1 LRFLGPPVEQVL
13 IFFHPYL
20 EIPLMKRSWIRN
32 LFASPSTGTIRK
44 APPRAQPALEAL
56 EDRTVLSV
64 SVVLNGHAL
73 TIVDSDTSG
82 HTINVNQTA
91 TQDQF
96 TVQVDAGPIST
107 FNSVAKIKVDLGAD
121 SDTLNFNNNGFATCL
136 SGNLSV
142 NAGDGDNNVVIG
154 ATTILGNVS
163 VTEGNGSNYL
173 QVGDITLDPH
183 TAPNISIH
191 GNLSVSQGDGS
202 DTVFAVGSID
212 GNVSMI
218 QGNGSDTLFLGS
230 LSFVIIDGDFHV
242 IVVPLQVNGNL
253 STTQG
258 NGENDAVIMQIDTVG
273 GNLAVNQGNGAFD
286 SYFTLADSIGGN
298 LSVTEGNGES
308 DFYIL
313 QFVTVG
319 RNLSVN
325 QGNGNGDFGSSQVI
339 VAGNAAVTQG
349 DGDGD
354 YTEFYS
360 QGDPNTIGG
369 NLSVTQG
376 NGEGDTINFDGMTV
390 FGNATFRV
398 GNGSGDTINIASDF
412 ASGVPETFTQ
422 DVSIFFGNG
431 GGATLNVGTD
441 GDPVTFGGKAS
452 FFAGGSGNTYTQ
464 DVFAVFEAG
473 QPKLHGF

>member
-1 LRFLGPPVEQVL
+1 M
-13 IFFHPYL
+13 
-20 EIPLMKRSWIRN
+20 MKPSWIRN
-32 LFASPSTGTIRK
+32 LLTPPSTRTIRK
-44 APPRAQPALEAL
+44 APRRAQLALEAL

-64 SVVLNGHAL
+64 SAVLNGHTL
-73 TIVDSDTSG
+73 TTVDSDTSG
-82 HTINVNQTA
+82 HIINVNQTA

-121 SDTLNFNNNGFATCL
+121 SDTLNFNNAGFSTYL
-136 SGNLSV
+136 SGDLSV
-142 NAGDGDNNVVIG
+142 KAGDGDNNVVIG
-154 ATTILGNVS
+154 ATTIMGNVS
-163 VTEGNGSNYL
+163 VTEGNGNNYL
-173 QVGDITLDPH
+173 QVGDITLDPR
-183 TAPNISIH
+183 TGPNLSIH
-191 GNLSVSQGDGS
+191 GNLSVAQGDGS

-212 GNVSMI
+212 GNVSMT
-218 QGNGSDTLFLGS
+218 QGNSSDTLFLGS
-230 LSFVIIDGDFHV
+230 LSFVIINGRFHL
-242 IVVPLQVNGNL
+242 IVVPLHVNGNL

-258 NGENDAVIMQIDTVG
+258 NGDGDAVIMQFDTVG

-298 LSVTEGNGES
+298 LSVTEGNGDGDS
-308 DFYIL
+308 YIL

-319 RNLSVN
+319 RNLSMN

-339 VAGNAAVTQG
+339 VAGNASVSQG

-376 NGEGDTINFDGMTV
+376 NGDGDTINFDGMTV
-390 FGNATFRV
+390 MGNATFRV
-398 GNGSGDTINIASDF
+398 GNGSGDTINIASDY
-412 ASGVPETFTQ
+412 ASGVPETFTK
-422 DVSIFFGNG
+422 DVSIYFGNG
-431 GGATLNVGTD
+431 GGAALNVGTD

-464 DVFAVFEAG
+464 DVFAIFEAG
-473 QPKLHGF
+473 QPKLHGY